1 MNEAEVA
8 ATILEDVANSQVIMM
23 EVLIYG
29 VASIV
34 LILLMDLF
42 AAKAI
47 GDRQSMEYKI
57 LKIPRFVSIFIVCMF
72 TVIIGVI
79 CLYNDQFSVT
89 RSTLTYFG
97 LPYFIAVFLLPDQD
111 APQSALRPKTTEADA
126 VRASKTKPKA
136 PEQTLRRFLLLG
148 SPGSPI

>member
-1 MNEAEVA
+1 MNEAEAA

-34 LILLMDLF
+34 LILMDLF

-97 LPYFIAVFLLPDQD
+97 LPYFIAVFYYLI
-111 APQSALRPKTTEADA
+111 KM
-126 VRASKTKPKA
+126 
-136 PEQTLRRFLLLG
+136 LRRVR
-148 SPGSPI
+148 SVQKRRKMMR

>member
-1 MNEAEVA
+1 MNEAEAA

-29 VASIV
+29 VVSIV
-34 LILLMDLF
+34 LILLM
-42 AAKAI
+42 
-47 GDRQSMEYKI
+47 
-57 LKIPRFVSIFIVCMF
+57 VCMF

-97 LPYFIAVFLLPDQD
+97 LPYFIAVFYYLI
-111 APQSALRPKTTEADA
+111 KM
-126 VRASKTKPKA
+126 
-136 PEQTLRRFLLLG
+136 LRRVR
-148 SPGSPI
+148 SVQKRRKMMR

>member
-1 MNEAEVA
+1 MNEAEAA

-23 EVLIYG
+23 EVLVYG

-89 RSTLTYFG
+89 RSTAFTERLWEAGKYLHRSFTSNSTCFST
-97 LPYFIAVFLLPDQD
+97 ICSLLHEHAA
-111 APQSALRPKTTEADA
+111 APWD
-126 VRASKTKPKA
+126 
-136 PEQTLRRFLLLG
+136 G
-148 SPGSPI
+148 

>member
-1 MNEAEVA
+1 MNEAEAA

-72 TVIIGVI
+72 TVI
-79 CLYNDQFSVT
+79 T

-97 LPYFIAVFLLPDQD
+97 LPYFIAVFYYLI
-111 APQSALRPKTTEADA
+111 KM
-126 VRASKTKPKA
+126 
-136 PEQTLRRFLLLG
+136 LRRVR
-148 SPGSPI
+148 SVQKRRKMMR

>member
-1 MNEAEVA
+1 MNEAEAA

-29 VASIV
+29 VASII
-34 LILLMDLF
+34 LILLLDLF

-89 RSTLTYFG
+89 RSTLTY
-97 LPYFIAVFLLPDQD
+97 LLPDQD
-111 APQSALRPKTTEADA
+111 APQSALRPKTAEADA
-126 VRASKTKPKA
+126 VRASKTKPEA
-136 PEQTLRRFLLLG
+136 PERLLRRFLSGEPRRPNLGDG
-148 SPGSPI
+148 SPV

>member
-1 MNEAEVA
+1 MNEAEAA

-79 CLYNDQFSVT
+79 CLYNDQFSVS

-97 LPYFIAVFLLPDQD
+97 LPYFIAVFYYLV
-111 APQSALRPKTTEADA
+111 KM
-126 VRASKTKPKA
+126 
-136 PEQTLRRFLLLG
+136 LRRVR
-148 SPGSPI
+148 SVQKRRKMMR

>member
-1 MNEAEVA
+1 MNEAEAA

-29 VASIV
+29 VVSIV

-89 RSTLTYFG
+89 RSTLT
-97 LPYFIAVFLLPDQD
+97 
-111 APQSALRPKTTEADA
+111 
-126 VRASKTKPKA
+126 
-136 PEQTLRRFLLLG
+136 
-148 SPGSPI
+148 

>member
-1 MNEAEVA
+1 MNEAEAA

-57 LKIPRFVSIFIVCMF
+57 PRFVSIFIVCMF

-97 LPYFIAVFLLPDQD
+97 LPYFIAVFYYLI
-111 APQSALRPKTTEADA
+111 KM
-126 VRASKTKPKA
+126 
-136 PEQTLRRFLLLG
+136 LRRVR
-148 SPGSPI
+148 SVQKRRKMMR

>member
-1 MNEAEVA
+1 MNEAEAA

-97 LPYFIAVFLLPDQD
+97 LPYFIAVFYYLI
-111 APQSALRPKTTEADA
+111 KM
-126 VRASKTKPKA
+126 
-136 PEQTLRRFLLLG
+136 LRRVRSVQKRRKMMRYGNRKQNQKRRRNRSGAFCLG
-148 SPGSPI
+148 SRGSPI